1 MPFALAAG
9 VIGAGVSAG
18 TSSASASAAQKAQ
31 QQAAMM
37 RMQMAEQAKN
47 VAEHGTNVA
56 FKGLPVGTLGR
67 KFLNKRAASKELKE
81 TLSPIGGVKL
91 KDLGK

>member
-18 TSSASASAAQKAQ
+18 TSASSASAAQKAQ

-37 RMQMAEQAKN
+37 RMQLAENAKNKYFKEQAPY
-47 VAEHGTNVA
+47 AQFGY
-56 FKGLPVGTLGR
+56 GQLPLYEQALG
-67 KFLNKRAASKELKE
+67 NYEAALPWLRSKTKCL
-81 TLSPIGGVKL
+81 
-91 KDLGK
+91 